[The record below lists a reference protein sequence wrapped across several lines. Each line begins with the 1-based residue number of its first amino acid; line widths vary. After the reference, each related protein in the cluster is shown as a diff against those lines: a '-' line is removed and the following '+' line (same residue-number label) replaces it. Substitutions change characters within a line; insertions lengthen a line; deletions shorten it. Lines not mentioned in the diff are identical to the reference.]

1 MDSYPVLLGL
11 KPANCVFDLLVWGC
25 CRSLVDGK
33 TPFSTSRP
41 SARALESIRSS
52 LASPLPPP
60 PTKRIK
66 PLEGKLQKVSKIHF
80 QAFALE

>member
-11 KPANCVFDLLVWGC
+11 KPANCVFDVLVWGC

-33 TPFSTSRP
+33 TPFFYFKTF
-41 SARALESIRSS
+41 ARALESIRPS
-52 LASPLPPP
+52 LAFPLPPP
-60 PTKRIK
+60 KCIK

-80 QAFALE
+80 PAFALE

>member
-25 CRSLVDGK
+25 CCPLVDGK

-41 SARALESIRSS
+41 LLEPWNRC
-52 LASPLPPP
+52 APPSPSPPPPP

-80 QAFALE
+80 PAFALE